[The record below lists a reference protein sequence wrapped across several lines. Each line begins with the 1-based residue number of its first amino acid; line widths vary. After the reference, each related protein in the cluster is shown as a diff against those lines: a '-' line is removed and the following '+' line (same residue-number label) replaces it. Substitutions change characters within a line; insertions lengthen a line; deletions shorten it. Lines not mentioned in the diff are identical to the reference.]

1 MSLSDRILIALENG
15 EWCLQ
20 DIAPSFRRRLAN
32 GLQIDPLAKNISA
45 LCMGFYGKV
54 HPNRILIPHL
64 SRAIDPHQLS
74 VEAKA
79 LIEATFTNEY
89 DNSSVCDFE
98 IETKVKL
105 QEALTIVE
113 QANKGLSTLRE
124 SNVTGFIRVA
134 GVNFRSAS
142 HPHIFG
148 LILLGDGV
156 LSQTEEQLAVS
167 VVHEMAH
174 HELFLVNLL
183 DRLVNEPWD
192 YNQVHAPFQGMK
204 RPPIGRLH
212 SLWALYRMVQFQ
224 RSTGNVNQKY
234 QDLLRQNVEAFE
246 DQELTSFA
254 RRLVEIAGRQA
265 S

>member
-1 MSLSDRILIALENG
+1 MSLSERILVALENG

-32 GLQIDPLAKNISA
+32 GLQLDPLAKSISA
-45 LCMGFYGKV
+45 LCMGYYGKV
-54 HPNRILIPHL
+54 HPKNILIPHM
-64 SRAIDPHQLS
+64 SRAIDPNQLS
-74 VEAKA
+74 VDAKN
-79 LIEATFTNEY
+79 LIEATFVGNYEG
-89 DNSSVCDFE
+89 SFVCAFE
-98 IETKVKL
+98 TETRRKL
-105 QEALTIVE
+105 QEALMIVE
-113 QANKGLSTLRE
+113 QANQGLSAVRE
-124 SNVTGFIRVA
+124 SNIAGFIRVA

-156 LSQTEEQLAVS
+156 LEQSDQQLAVS

-174 HELFLVNLL
+174 QELFLVNLL

-192 YNQVHAPFQGMK
+192 YNQVHAPFQGTK

-224 RSTGNVNQKY
+224 RSIGNINRKY

-254 RRLVEIAGRQA
+254 KKLVEIAGRQA